1 MLAPGETGR
10 RTGFPYAYRGPT
22 RRRVCSRVERT
33 ATGPLRDFAAMP
45 AGDILLLDS
54 VTRLDERHRGKVL
67 VAGSHGGVYAAYLAA
82 LGQLRGVILNDAGV
96 GKDQAG
102 IGGLNYL
109 DEAGIAAAT
118 ISHLSARIGEGPDM
132 MDRGVISHANKR
144 AIALGCRP
152 GMACAECAALL
163 MTGDIPI
170 LPPPEKQEGR
180 FLLSAEPGAPEVLG
194 IDSNSLVLPEDRD
207 RILITGS
214 HGQVLGGKP
223 ETALKYDAVAAVYN
237 DAGRGIDDAGISR
250 LPALDARGIAAATVS
265 HDSARIGDARS
276 TYEDGI
282 VSALNET
289 AANTGAKTGNT
300 TRALVDLLAAAWRDN
315 R

>member
-1 MLAPGETGR
+1 MNRGDDTELSRAGAAPCMLRGKATD
-10 RTGFPYAYRGPT
+10 TSSTFP
-22 RRRVCSRVERT
+22 
-33 ATGPLRDFAAMP
+33 AMP

-82 LGQLRGVILNDAGV
+82 LGQLRGVILNDAGI
-96 GKDQAG
+96 GKDRAG
-102 IGGLNYL
+102 IGGLDYL

-152 GMACAECAALL
+152 GMTCADCAALL
-163 MTGDIPI
+163 MTGDIPTV
-170 LPPPEKQEGR
+170 PPPEIQEGR
-180 FLLSAEPGAPEVLG
+180 FLISADPGGPEVWG

-223 ETALKYDAVAAVYN
+223 ETALKFDAVAAVYN

-250 LPALDARGIAAATVS
+250 LPALDARGIAAATVA

-282 VSALNET
+282 VSTLNET
-289 AANTGAKTGNT
+289 AAATRARTGIP
-300 TRALVDLLAAAWRDN
+300 TRALVDLLVAAWRDE